1 MSKKNLTYEES
12 VSPEFIAK
20 GLRDLANK
28 ADYAPDISTDGSN
41 QRFISAVG
49 LADFLHTAADLIDPN
64 DLED

>member
-1 MSKKNLTYEES
+1 MNNLDLT
-12 VSPEFIAK
+12 PEFIAK

-49 LADFLHTAADLIDPN
+49 LADFLHTAADLIDPQ
-64 DLED
+64 E

>member
-1 MSKKNLTYEES
+1 MNNLDLT
-12 VSPEFIAK
+12 PEFIAK

-49 LADFLHTAADLIDPN
+49 LAEFLHQAADLIDPQ
-64 DLED
+64 E

>member
-1 MSKKNLTYEES
+1 MSKKDLTYEES

-28 ADYAPDISTDGSN
+28 ADYAPDVSTDGSN

>member
-1 MSKKNLTYEES
+1 MSEKDLTYEDS
-12 VSPEFIAK
+12 VSPKFIAK

>member
-1 MSKKNLTYEES
+1 MNNLDLT
-12 VSPEFIAK
+12 PEFIAK

-49 LADFLHTAADLIDPN
+49 LADFLHTAADLIDPQEN
-64 DLED
+64 EQ